1 MTDALSLHIDP
12 KDFMRVTS
20 AIERKQLPIATAWA
34 LNDTADDVLEH
45 IQRRMEVVFDRP
57 TRFTKNAFMVW
68 RAKKSTLVAEVRER
82 PSVGSRHY
90 LKRQERGG
98 VRKQTGLERM
108 VMHNLAYDGVLAAI
122 IPTSAA
128 RLNAFGNW
136 TPGERNQAV
145 SAIKAFGETGYTANA
160 TAKSKARSKG
170 RRAAYFVPQKG
181 SGLSPGI
188 WRRKGKGKRERVEK
202 IAHFTD
208 TMPRYHERL
217 GFYDGAEQVFERMIA
232 PNFRRAFEKAMA
244 TAR

>member
-1 MTDALSLHIDP
+1 MNDAVSLHIDP
-12 KDFMRVTS
+12 SDFIRVTTE
-20 AIERKQLPIATAWA
+20 IEKKQLPIATAWG
-34 LNDTADDVLEH
+34 LNDTATDMLDH
-45 IQRRMEVVFDRP
+45 IKRRMNVVFDRP
-57 TRFTKNAFMVW
+57 TRFTQNAFMVW
-68 RAKKSTLVAEVRER
+68 RATKSTLVAEVKER

-108 VMHNLAYDGVLAAI
+108 VAANLAYDGVLSAI
-122 IPTSAA
+122 IPTEAA

-145 SAIKAFGETGYTANA
+145 SSLKAFGEVGYTANA
-160 TAKSKARSKG
+160 TARSKARSKG

-181 SGLSPGI
+181 SALSPGI

-208 TMPRYHERL
+208 SMPTYQERL
-217 GFYDGAEQVFERMIA
+217 GFYDGAEQVFDRMIGS
-232 PNFRRAFEKAMA
+232 NFRRAFERAMA